1 MKREDLQEI
10 LDLLNAIQTMPK
22 ESSETSIDGVYAV
35 RLNATTI
42 VDLAEKVKAA
52 LVEADEPEFDGVAV
66 RVGRTVYSV
75 PAMNIRRLKK
85 MLPEI
90 NNLTLAAGTLTN
102 EDQDRLV
109 RIIHSALS
117 RNYPKLTKDD
127 VEDIVDMGNF
137 RTFLQAI
144 MGVSGLKQYAPGEKL
159 AEE

>member
-10 LDLLNAIQTMPK
+10 LDLLNAIQAMPAGNDL
-22 ESSETSIDGVYAV
+22 ERAGIDMGG
-35 RLNATTI
+35 I
-42 VDLAEKVKAA
+42 VALAEKVKAA
-52 LVEADEPEFDGVAV
+52 LVEEDEPEFDGVAV

-75 PAMNIRRLKK
+75 PAMNIKRLKK

-90 NNLTLAAGTLTN
+90 NDLKLASGTLTN

-109 RIIHSALS
+109 RIVHSALS
-117 RNYPKLTKDD
+117 RNYPKMTKDD
-127 VEDIVDMGNF
+127 VEDIVDMGNV

-159 AEE
+159 AGE

>member
-10 LDLLNAIQTMPK
+10 LDLLNAIQSMPREPAA
-22 ESSETSIDGVYAV
+22 ESLDGIYAV

-42 VDLAEKVKAA
+42 VALAEKVKAA
-52 LVEADEPEFDGVAV
+52 LVEEDEPEFDGVAV

-75 PAMNIRRLKK
+75 PAMNIKRLKK

-90 NNLTLAAGTLTN
+90 NDLKLASGTLTN

-109 RIIHSALS
+109 RIVHSALS
-117 RNYPKLTKDD
+117 RNYPKMTKDD

-159 AEE
+159 AGE